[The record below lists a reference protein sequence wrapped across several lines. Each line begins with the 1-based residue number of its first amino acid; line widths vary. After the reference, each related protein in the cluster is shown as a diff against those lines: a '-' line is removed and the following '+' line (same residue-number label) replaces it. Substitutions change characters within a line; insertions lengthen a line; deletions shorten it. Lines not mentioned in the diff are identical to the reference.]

1 MTTLKGNV
9 TYRYDSESDMDIVI
23 GVVSKW
29 IFKPKGIMGAI
40 TTNARRKHTITLMKL
55 HRGLIILGL
64 GNSRKSAPL
73 IPKLSETIPR
83 EKTNR
88 MASVKPIPAIHGEG
102 AIKRTL
108 VKKQTSVTAKLKRVA
123 KKYFAFTRPRTDMGD
138 E

>member
-1 MTTLKGNV
+1 
-9 TYRYDSESDMDIVI
+9 
-23 GVVSKW
+23 
-29 IFKPKGIMGAI
+29 MGEI
-40 TTNARRKHTITLMKL
+40 TANARRMHTITLMKP

-88 MASVKPIPAIHGEG
+88 MASVKPIPAIRGEG
-102 AIKRTL
+102 DIKRAL
-108 VKKQTSVTAKLKRVA
+108 IKKQIRVTAKLKRVA
-123 KKYFAFTRPRTDMGD
+123 KKYFAFTRPLTGMGD